1 MINEDIDGSSK
12 TIQGIFVSLSA
23 VKKALWANLSE
34 RWVALWTIQGID
46 GSRLLLFLSPIYPRG
61 GCSSPCSSLSG
72 LIAMG
77 SSKRVSCDKITS
89 GLQKGFC
96 VLSRDHSG

>member
-1 MINEDIDGSSK
+1 MINEDIDDSSK

-23 VKKALWANLSE
+23 VKKLFGP
-34 RWVALWTIQGID
+34 RRH

-72 LIAMG
+72 LIVMG

>member
-1 MINEDIDGSSK
+1 MILQRPFRGFLCLC
-12 TIQGIFVSLSA
+12 QLR
-23 VKKALWANLSE
+23 KKLFGP
-34 RWVALWTIQGID
+34 RRH

-72 LIAMG
+72 LIVMG